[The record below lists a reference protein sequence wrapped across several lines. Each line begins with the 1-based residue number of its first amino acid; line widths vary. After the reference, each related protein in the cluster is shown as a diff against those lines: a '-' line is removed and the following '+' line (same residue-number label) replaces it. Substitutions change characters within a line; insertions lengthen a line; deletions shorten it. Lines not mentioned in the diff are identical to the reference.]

1 MSVALQYITEHT
13 VNSARRDTTPGP
25 AVTLKSNPGRKP
37 KPLSKHK
44 AAREGS
50 HMPPVKRNIQR
61 KSREFKLGVLCYWKH
76 TLVPDGDLEGARRH
90 VTWQEVAVQYQLKKS
105 TLYTW
110 KNTEQTI
117 FHTEKNGRPL
127 RNSGVGHY
135 HVGIL
140 LL

>member
-1 MSVALQYITEHT
+1 MSVALQDVTEHT

-25 AVTLKSNPGRKP
+25 AVTLKSKPDRKP
-37 KPLSKHK
+37 KPLSERR

-61 KSREFKLGVLCYWKH
+61 KSREFKLGVLCHWKH
-76 TLVPDGDLEGARRH
+76 ALVPDEDLEGARRH
-90 VTWQEVAVQYQLKKS
+90 VTWQNIAVRYQLKKS
-105 TLYTW
+105 TLFNW

-117 FHTEKNGRPL
+117 LHTEKNRRSL
-127 RNSGVGHY
+127 RNSGVGHN

>member
-1 MSVALQYITEHT
+1 MSVALQDITEHT

-25 AVTLKSNPGRKP
+25 AVTLKSKSGRKP
-37 KPLSKHK
+37 KPLLERK
-44 AAREGS
+44 AARESS
-50 HMPPVKRNIQR
+50 HMPPVKQNIQR

-76 TLVPDGDLEGARRH
+76 ALVPDEVLEGACRH
-90 VTWQEVAVQYQLKKS
+90 VTWQEVAVRYQQKKS
-105 TLYTW
+105 TLYNW
-110 KNTEQTI
+110 KSTEQTI
-117 FHTEKNGRPL
+117 LHTEKNGRSL